1 MEPMQKAFKHPL
13 ARNATS
19 VKARLRDGGDET
31 LLVVLT
37 TLALDEGAK
46 GYSAKNIG
54 RLRQAA
60 EAFIA
65 DNGEFAGYTIVN
77 RPKDW

>member
-1 MEPMQKAFKHPL
+1 MQKAFKHPL

-19 VKARLRDGGDET
+19 VKAHGRDGADET

-37 TLALDEGAK
+37 TLTLDESAK
-46 GYSAKNIG
+46 GYSAKNVG

-60 EAFIA
+60 EAFLA
-65 DNGEFAGYTIVN
+65 ENAEFAGYAILN
-77 RPKDW
+77 RPKEW

>member
-1 MEPMQKAFKHPL
+1 MQKAFKHPL

-19 VKARLRDGGDET
+19 VKTHGRDGADET
-31 LLVVLT
+31 LLLVLT
-37 TLALDEGAK
+37 TLTLDEGVK

-60 EAFIA
+60 EAFLA
-65 DNGEFAGYTIVN
+65 ENAEFARYAIVN
-77 RPKDW
+77 RPKEW

>member
-1 MEPMQKAFKHPL
+1 MQNTFKHPL

-19 VKARLRDGGDET
+19 AKAWLRDGGEQT

-37 TLALDEGAK
+37 TLELDEKAK
-46 GYSAKNIG
+46 DFNARNIG

-60 EAFIA
+60 ETFLTENA
-65 DNGEFAGYTIVN
+65 EFAGYAIVN
-77 RPKDW
+77 RPKHW

>member
-1 MEPMQKAFKHPL
+1 MQKTFKHPL
-13 ARNATS
+13 ARRATS
-19 VKARLRDGGDET
+19 VKARLRDGGEQT

-37 TLALDEGAK
+37 TLELDEKAK
-46 GYSAKNIG
+46 GFNAKNIG

-60 EAFIA
+60 EAFLTEDA
-65 DNGEFAGYTIVN
+65 EFAGYAILN